1 MAGVSVFI
9 ASAIALGQRVSETAS
24 GGGFHHAIDDFIRLL
39 GTVPDSPPD
48 AMDADDL
55 AGLRAI
61 AGTVIEQV
69 ERRLEARTDH
79 LAKQVTL
86 AQTIYQIQQALE
98 NIDRWHR
105 HEPAPADSLPKPS
118 E

>member
-1 MAGVSVFI
+1 MSLFI
-9 ASAIALGQRVSETAS
+9 APAIALGQRVAETAS
-24 GGGFHHAIDDFIRLL
+24 GHGFHTAIDDFIRLL
-39 GTVPDSPPD
+39 GTIPESPPD

-61 AGTVIEQV
+61 AGTVIEHI

-79 LAKQVTL
+79 LTKQVAL
-86 AQTIYQIQQALE
+86 AQTVYQIQQALE

-105 HEPAPADSLPKPS
+105 HDLGPG
-118 E
+118 